1 MFGRFFQCFASQ
13 HVVRHLCRHLHRI
26 CQNLLTVT
34 LEKRKHQATKETAQY
49 TTQSVTVLKS
59 ASHKY
64 GYLSAVLSVPLVVF
78 LVEIA
83 SAVAAIDLSLHGRN
97 VE

>member
-1 MFGRFFQCFASQ
+1 MFGRFFLRFTSQ
-13 HVVRHLCRHLHRI
+13 HIVRHLCRRLHRI
-26 CQNLLTVT
+26 CQNFLTVT

-64 GYLSAVLSVPLVVF
+64 GYLFAVLSVVVF
-78 LVEIA
+78 LAQSERRRSNRPFA
-83 SAVAAIDLSLHGRN
+83 SWS
-97 VE
+97 